1 MVWFKYI
8 MYLCA
13 LSALTAYSTQLASH
27 FLFKFKPNFWLLLL
41 LALGS
46 LLFSALFVIAFNFV
60 TSTNSELRK
69 DNGFIAMATSFLVT
83 LALNS
88 KFIKQPDA
96 ISIGETKALK
106 LFVISTIIE
115 IFFFLLLA
123 LVAMVFLNVLR

>member
-13 LSALTAYSTQLASH
+13 LSALIAYSTQLASH
-27 FLFKFKPNFWLLLL
+27 YLFKFKPNFRLLLL
-41 LALGS
+41 LAVGS
-46 LLFSALFVIAFNFV
+46 LLFSALLVMAFNYV
-60 TSTNSELRK
+60 TSTSSELRK
-69 DNGFIAMATSFLVT
+69 DNGFIAMVTSFLVT

-96 ISIGETKALK
+96 INIGATKALK
-106 LFVISTIIE
+106 LFVISTIIQ

-123 LVAMVFLNVLR
+123 LVVMVFLNVLR